1 MPDDTLIG
9 IENVTGS
16 WLNDVLRGDDGDNV
30 LKGGEGDDELN
41 GRDGNDT
48 LTGGEGAD
56 TFVFINREDD
66 ADQDIVTDFEF
77 GIDLLDFS
85 DNANF
90 IDNFQEFQQYSQQ
103 VGADVVIDTGDGSVT
118 IQNVQLAEFSN
129 NDFLF

>member
-1 MPDDTLIG
+1 MQRVRGCDDI
-9 IENVTGS
+9 
-16 WLNDVLRGDDGDNV
+16 LRGDDGDNV

-48 LTGGEGAD
+48 LTGGLGAD
-56 TFVFINREDD
+56 TFVFVNREDD
-66 ADQDIVTDFEF
+66 ADLDVVTDFEL

-90 IDNFQEFQQYSQQ
+90 IDDFQEFQQYSQQ
-103 VGADVVIDTGDGSVT
+103 VGADVVIDTGDGAVT
-118 IQNVQLAEFSN
+118 LQGVQLSDFTN